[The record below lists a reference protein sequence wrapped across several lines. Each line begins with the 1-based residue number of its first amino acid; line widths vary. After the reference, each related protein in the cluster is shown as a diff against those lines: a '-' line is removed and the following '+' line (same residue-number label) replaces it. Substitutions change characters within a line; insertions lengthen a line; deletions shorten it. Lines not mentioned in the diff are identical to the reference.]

1 MKIKRKLIAL
11 SIFASLICGAFAFSG
26 NKSAI
31 STSAD
36 SVNPYPST
44 GRSGTLLFVN
54 GQGTYFK
61 SGEAD
66 CAICCLDSSNNY
78 AWSERCSYRASGDN
92 IRVMIPYLNG
102 EAHTWTKFKICR
114 YNPSLDP
121 RSSGDGGVYNETD
134 FINFSSFMYQ
144 QNVITINGYGSGN
157 KINYAEMKSY
167 ISYFGI
173 RADYHVYLDLSGFND
188 WEKDNAK
195 FAIWFAYADQNNES
209 GWGQSYYKDNY
220 YSSFC
225 WKVNGQD
232 NAHLYECVVP
242 SYGGAT
248 VWNMVIAVRLDQN
261 ATTPN
266 WDQAYNQT
274 ADLKFDSNN
283 QVANMIRVTDWNSGY
298 LDKDNPITKQ
308 SRLDFYGEYFLDTVA
323 CSGTGNSDS
332 TTSEMWTAVQ
342 YDYEHQLSRTF
353 QGEVWKT
360 YANTEGTMIQQA
372 MARYDY
378 IVLYK
383 GYNHEDYINR
393 AKSPNKTE
401 YASVAIIDASIQ
413 SDSELYIIITVIAI
427 LSALSLTSL
436 VILKKHKHR

>member
-1 MKIKRKLIAL
+1 MKLRKLLAL
-11 SIFASLICGAFAFSG
+11 PIFASLICGAFAFSG
-26 NKSAI
+26 SKSVI

-36 SVNPYPST
+36 SIIPTPRSGT
-44 GRSGTLLFVN
+44 SGTLLFVN

-66 CAICCLDSSNNY
+66 CAICCVDSNNNY
-78 AWSERCSYRASGDN
+78 AWSERCTYRASGDN

-102 EAHTWTKFKICR
+102 TSHTWSRFKICR

-121 RSSGDGGVYNETD
+121 RESGDNGVFNETD
-134 FINFSSFMYQ
+134 FIYFSSFMYQ
-144 QNVITINGYGSGN
+144 HNVITINGYGSGN
-157 KINYAEMKSY
+157 KINYAEMKSS

-173 RADYHVYLDLSGFND
+173 RADYHVYLDLSGFTD

-195 FAIWFAYADQNNES
+195 FAIWFAYANCNNES
-209 GWGQSYYKDNY
+209 GWGQSYYNNNY

-232 NAHLYECVVP
+232 NDHLYECVVP
-242 SYGGAT
+242 SYGSAT
-248 VWNMVIAVRLDQN
+248 VWNMVIAVRLDQY
-261 ATTPN
+261 ASEPN
-266 WDQAYNQT
+266 WNQAYNQT

-308 SRLDFYGEYFLDTVA
+308 SRLDFYGKYFMDTVS
-323 CSGTGNSDS
+323 CSGTGASDS
-332 TTSEMWTAVQ
+332 TTAEMWNAVQ
-342 YDYEHQLSRTF
+342 YEYEHQLSRTF
-353 QGEVWKT
+353 QGDIWTTFAKID
-360 YANTEGTMIQQA
+360 GTMIQQA

-383 GYNHEDYINR
+383 QYDHVDFINR
-393 AKSPNKTE
+393 AESPNRTE
-401 YASVAIIDASIQ
+401 YVSEAFVESMIHE
-413 SDSELYIIITVIAI
+413 DSNLYIVITIIALVST
-427 LSALSLTSL
+427 LSLTSL
-436 VILKKHKHR
+436 LILKKRKHR